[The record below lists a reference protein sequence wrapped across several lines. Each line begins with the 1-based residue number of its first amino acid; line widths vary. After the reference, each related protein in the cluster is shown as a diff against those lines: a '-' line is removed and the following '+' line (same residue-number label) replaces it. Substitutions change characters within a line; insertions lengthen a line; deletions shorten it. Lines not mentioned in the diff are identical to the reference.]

1 MDKEP
6 NVKVWPTETINRAKI
21 KNAPYNPRV
30 ISDKARKKLK
40 ANLIKNGLMGGVVW
54 NKRTGNLVSGHQ
66 RLSIIDSIYKK
77 KDYDILVTVV
87 DFDLETEKKQNIAL
101 NNKEMQ
107 GDFDL
112 EKLRELMVE
121 MPDVTDT
128 GFTESDTLQM
138 FGEGLSYSTEE
149 YEKACEQAEKAKEIF
164 DIANR
169 LQKTKSD
176 NFYSVVVWKEA
187 TQRST
192 MLEKLGLEDN
202 KFMAFSDFLNAVKEA
217 VKEGKI

>member
-138 FGEGLSYSTEE
+138 FGEGLCYSTEE

>member
-1 MDKEP
+1 MEKEP
-6 NVKVWPTETINRAKI
+6 NVKVWPTETINRAQI
-21 KNAPYNPRV
+21 KDAPYNPRV
-30 ISDKARKKLK
+30 ISEKARKKLK

-66 RLSIIDSIYKK
+66 RLSIIDSIHKK
-77 KDYDILVTVV
+77 KNYDILVTVV

-128 GFTESDTLQM
+128 GFSESDTLQM
-138 FGEGLSYSTEE
+138 FGEGLNYSSEE

-164 DIANR
+164 DIANK